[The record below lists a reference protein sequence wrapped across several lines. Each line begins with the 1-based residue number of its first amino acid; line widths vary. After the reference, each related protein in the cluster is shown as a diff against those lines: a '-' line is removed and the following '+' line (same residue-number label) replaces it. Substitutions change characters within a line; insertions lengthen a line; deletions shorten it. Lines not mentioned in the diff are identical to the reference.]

1 VAQDVL
7 ADLVTTYVQMARA
20 LIEANRNWQL
30 AELQLLEFIDCMS
43 RDPMKASLAE
53 YLVQQSAS
61 KRTIAEAGPVP
72 TPDLRVLGGTIPRVK
87 PLKEKALTC

>member
-1 VAQDVL
+1 MAQDIL

-30 AELQLLEFIDCMS
+30 ADLQLLEFINCMS
-43 RDPMKASLAE
+43 RDLMKASLAE
-53 YLVQQSAS
+53 YLVQQFTS

-72 TPDLRVLGGTIPRVK
+72 TSDLRVLGGTIPRVK